1 MQAERLRLQTGD
13 EGGIAKANVNC
24 PNTLS
29 FIEGIDWEKSLAEA
43 TQRHEL
49 GLRILRRT
57 APNVSILQCK
67 KLAG

>member
-1 MQAERLRLQTGD
+1 MQAEPLRLQTGD
-13 EGGIAKANVNC
+13 KGGIARANVNR

-29 FIEGIDWEKSLAEA
+29 FIERNDRAKSPAEA

-49 GLRILRRT
+49 GLRILRRS
-57 APNVSILQCK
+57 APNASILRSQ